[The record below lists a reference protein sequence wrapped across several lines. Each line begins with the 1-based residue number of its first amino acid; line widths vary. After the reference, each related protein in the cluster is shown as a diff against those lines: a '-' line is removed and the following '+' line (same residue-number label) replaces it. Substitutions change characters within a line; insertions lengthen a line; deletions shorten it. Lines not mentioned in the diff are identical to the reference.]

1 MPQQITVVAR
11 PVDGYPKKMVKST
24 GAREREIK
32 LGADLDFELPDLRRI
47 VGDTE
52 RLPEAQLRTVYFDTD
67 DLRLWAEGLTLRYRT
82 GESPGAEGIWTLK
95 IPADGPG
102 AFLERQEITWPG
114 DPDTVPELARS
125 LLRGIIRHRELTVVV
140 ELHSTRRRLV
150 LHDRSGQA
158 WGEVDDDTVS
168 VVGGPRDGDRFRQLE
183 IELRDEPET
192 TSLGPS
198 KHSARQLAG
207 AEAAEVV
214 VKRLRAAGATRGD
227 GQKLAKALGLEDKA
241 ARPALP
247 RPPASGRHSSV
258 GDVVRASL
266 TKGCRRLSAA
276 DLPLRSTPSDPPAE
290 AVHQARVATRRLRSD
305 LKALGPVLDPVWVR
319 HTRREL
325 KWLGEVLGAVRDAD
339 VLNGQLT
346 LHGKVSSVELG
357 GIAELRGRLAG
368 QRQAAVGALTDALGS
383 DRYLILL
390 DRLYAAAARPPY
402 DAHGASA
409 AAPARRVLPAILRRR
424 RKALARKVARAG
436 AGQGRRP
443 SDAELH
449 QIRIRAKQVRYVA
462 ETATP
467 VLGKSAARTAKVAE
481 KLQSVLGHHHDAVVA
496 AQWLAADV
504 ASSSPGAAFAA
515 GELTEANRRHQ
526 SRLRGEWRPVWKV
539 LS

>member
-1 MPQQITVVAR
+1 MIGVAR
-11 PVDGYPKKMVKST
+11 LVDGYAKKMGKST
-24 GAREREIK
+24 EAREREIK
-32 LGADLDFELPDLRRI
+32 LGADLDFELPDLRTI
-47 VGDTE
+47 VGATE
-52 RLPEAQLRTVYFDTD
+52 RLPEAQLRTIYFDTD
-67 DLRLWAEGLTLRYRT
+67 DLRLWAEGLTLRYRE
-82 GESPGAEGIWTLK
+82 GESPDAEGIWTLK
-95 IPADGPG
+95 IPANGPG
-102 AFLERQEITWPG
+102 TFLERQEITWPG
-114 DPDTVPELARS
+114 DLDTVPEVARS
-125 LLRGIIRHRELTVVV
+125 LLRGIIRHRELHVVV

-192 TSLGPS
+192 ASRRLSKPS
-198 KHSARQLAG
+198 PRQLAS

-227 GQKLAKALGLEDKA
+227 GQKLAKALGLEDKT
-241 ARPALP
+241 ARPAP
-247 RPPASGRHSSV
+247 RRSPVFGRHSSV

-266 TKGCRRLSAA
+266 TEGCSRLSAA
-276 DLPLRSTPSDPPAE
+276 DLPLRSAPSDPPAE
-290 AVHQARVATRRLRSD
+290 AVHQARVAARRLRSD
-305 LKALGPVLDPVWVR
+305 LKALAPVLDPVWVR

-325 KWLGEVLGAVRDAD
+325 KWFGEVLGAVRDAD
-339 VLNGQLT
+339 VLDGQLT
-346 LHGKVSSVELG
+346 PHGKLSSVELG
-357 GIAELRGRLAG
+357 GMVELRGHLAG
-368 QRQAAVGALTDALGS
+368 QRQAAVGELIDALDS

-402 DAHGASA
+402 EAHGASA

-436 AGQGRRP
+436 AGGGRRP
-443 SDAELH
+443 RDGELH

-467 VLGKSAARTAKVAE
+467 VLGKSAAKTAKAAE

-496 AQWLAADV
+496 GQWLAADV
-504 ASSSPGAAFAA
+504 TSLSTRAAFAA
-515 GELTEANRRHQ
+515 GALTAENRRQ
-526 SRLRGEWRPVWKV
+526 QTQLRGKWRPVWKA

>member
-1 MPQQITVVAR
+1 MTVVAC
-11 PVDGYPKKMVKST
+11 PVNGYAKKMVKST
-24 GAREREIK
+24 EAREREIK

-47 VGDTE
+47 VGGTE
-52 RLPEAQLRTVYFDTD
+52 RLPEAQMRTIYFDTD
-67 DLRLWAEGLTLRYRT
+67 DLRLWAEGLTLRHRM
-82 GESPGAEGIWTLK
+82 GESPETEGIWTLK

-114 DPDTVPELARS
+114 HPDTVPEVARS
-125 LLRGIIRHRELTVVV
+125 LLRGIIRHRELGVVV

-183 IELRDEPET
+183 IELRDLPET
-192 TSLGPS
+192 TRLRPS
-198 KHSARQLAG
+198 KQSPRQLAST
-207 AEAAEVV
+207 EAVEVV

-241 ARPALP
+241 APPALR
-247 RPPASGRHSSV
+247 RPPAFGRHSSV
-258 GDVVRASL
+258 GDVVRVSL
-266 TKGCRRLSAA
+266 TQGCRGLSAA

-305 LKALGPVLDPVWVR
+305 LKALAPVLDPVWVR

-339 VLNGQLT
+339 VLDGQLT
-346 LHGKVSSVELG
+346 PHGKISSVELG
-357 GIAELRGRLAG
+357 GVAELRGRLAG
-368 QRQAAVGALTDALGS
+368 QRQVAVEELTDALGS

-402 DAHGASA
+402 EAHGASPA
-409 AAPARRVLPAILRRR
+409 AAARRVLPAILRRR
-424 RKALARKVARAG
+424 RKALARKVVRVG
-436 AGQGRRP
+436 AGGGRRP
-443 SDAELH
+443 SDGELH
-449 QIRIRAKQVRYVA
+449 EIRIRAKQVRYVA

-467 VLGKSAARTAKVAE
+467 VLGKSAAKMAKAAE

-496 AQWLAADV
+496 GQWLAANV
-504 ASSSPGAAFAA
+504 MSLSPGEAFAA
-515 GELTEANRRHQ
+515 GALTAENRRHQ
-526 SRLRGEWRPVWKV
+526 TQLRGQWRPVWQA